1 MAVKLHRCPRPVV
14 KMSGHPCWRVQKA
27 LDDMGVEY
35 EVVKE
40 PWPRR
45 SRRTAVIEGTGQS
58 ALPGDRARGR
68 DVVPRAVGRDGEGDP
83 RGPLRPGTP
92 PDRRYTSPLAGL

>member
-1 MAVKLHRCPRPVV
+1 MPLKLHRCPATWA

-40 PWPRR
+40 AWPRR

-58 ALPGDRARGR
+58 ALPAIELEDGSWYREQSGEMEKAIREGR
-68 DVVPRAVGRDGEGDP
+68 F
-83 RGPLRPGTP
+83 GPGH
-92 PDRRYTSPLAGL
+92 AA